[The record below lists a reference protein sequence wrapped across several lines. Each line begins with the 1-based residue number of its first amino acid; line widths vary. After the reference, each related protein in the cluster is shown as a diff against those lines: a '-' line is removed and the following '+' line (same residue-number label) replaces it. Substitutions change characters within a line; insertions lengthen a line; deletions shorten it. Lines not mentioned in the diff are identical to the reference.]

1 MRRLMLEGPG
11 ALAWRDG
18 PEPDLQDGGQALVR
32 PLAVATCD
40 LDGPMVAGQTPFP
53 APVALG
59 HEGVAEVVAV
69 GDAVRSVR
77 PGDLV
82 VVPFQIS
89 CGTCERCRRGLTGDC
104 ARVPPLSMYGFGA
117 FGGSWG
123 GLLADFVRVPFA
135 DGMLVALP
143 EGLDPA
149 AVASASDN
157 LPDAWRLVAP
167 FLAERPGA
175 DVLVLGGGTRSI
187 ALYAVALARALGAG
201 RVDYLDDD
209 PARLAAAD
217 RLGAR
222 ALEADPE
229 RGSYAIVADGS
240 SRADGLRLAL
250 RATEPGGHCSHAGV
264 LFENDVALP
273 MLELYTTGVHL
284 HTGRVAARPAIPG
297 ILALA
302 ASGRLD
308 PSLVTDRVVPWE
320 EAATALLEPHTKL
333 VFRR

>member
-1 MRRLMLEGPG
+1 
-11 ALAWRDG
+11 
-18 PEPDLQDGGQALVR
+18 
-32 PLAVATCD
+32 
-40 LDGPMVAGQTPFP
+40 
-53 APVALG
+53 
-59 HEGVAEVVAV
+59 
-69 GDAVRSVR
+69 
-77 PGDLV
+77 
-82 VVPFQIS
+82 
-89 CGTCERCRRGLTGDC
+89 
-104 ARVPPLSMYGFGA
+104 MYGFGA
-117 FGGSWG
+117 FGGPWG
-123 GLLADFVRVPFA
+123 GLLSDLVRVPFA

-143 EGLDPA
+143 DGLDPA

-167 FLAERPGA
+167 FLAERPGRTSSSSA
-175 DVLVLGGGTRSI
+175 AAPAPSRCTPSRSPGRS
-187 ALYAVALARALGAG
+187 APG

-217 RLGAR
+217 RLGAH

-284 HTGRVAARPAIPG
+284 HTGRVAARPAIPA

-308 PSLVTDRVVPWE
+308 PSLVTDRVLPWE